1 MLVEMAT
8 ENNTQN
14 YVRLNFNFKL
24 HDIFLSSLV
33 TDKNIPASKRK
44 KLFPC
49 DALQIFFQVYKISLL
64 IF

>member
-1 MLVEMAT
+1 MAT

-44 KLFPC
+44 KLFLC
-49 DALQIFFQVYKISLL
+49 DVLQIFFQVYKISLL